1 MDPLWLLLLLPV
13 AAASGW
19 YAARR
24 EPASVRGDQSEF
36 NLPSAYF
43 KGLNFLLNEQPDKAI
58 EVFIKVLEV
67 DSETV
72 EMHLTLGNLFR
83 RRGEIE
89 RATRIHQ
96 NLIARPNLSKS
107 QRLHALYELAQ
118 DYFKAGLFDRAESLF
133 QELSDVPPHAQQ
145 ALRYLVQ
152 IYERE
157 KEWQNAINVMHQLA
171 DRTADDKSKIVA
183 HYYCELAQ
191 EELDHGHYQKAKG
204 LIERAL
210 NEDPHCVRATIQL
223 GDAAYHDDD
232 FRRAI
237 KYWRRVVEYD
247 PRFLGE
253 VIDKIVDGYRRLED
267 VEGLRAFLNEALDQ
281 AEGPSVLLALVD
293 EIERRN
299 GRKDAVLF
307 LSDRLQ
313 KHPSVYGL
321 RRLLELQNGAGNDNE
336 QMRAVQILLASLID
350 AEGVYRCRQCG
361 FTGRSLH
368 WQCPGCKGWDTNEPI
383 KEEHVVQAAN

>member
-1 MDPLWLLLLLPV
+1 MDPLWLLLLLPLAV
-13 AAASGW
+13 LSGW

-24 EPASVRGDQSEF
+24 DSVPVRDGQSEF

-58 EVFIKVLEV
+58 EVFIKVLEL

-83 RRGEIE
+83 RRGEVE

-96 NLIARPNLSKS
+96 NLIARSNLSKS
-107 QRLHALYELAQ
+107 QRLHALYELGQ

-133 QELSDVPPHAQQ
+133 QELSDVPQHAQQ
-145 ALRYLVQ
+145 ALHYLAQ

-157 KEWQNAINVMHQLA
+157 KEWKNAINVMHRLA
-171 DRTADDKSKIVA
+171 DITKEDKSKVVA
-183 HYYCELAQ
+183 HYFCELAQ
-191 EELDHGHYQKAKG
+191 EKLDSNNYEDAKN
-204 LIERAL
+204 LIHRAL
-210 NEDPHCVRATIQL
+210 KEDPHCIRATIQL
-223 GDAAYHDDD
+223 GDTSFHEEEYRH
-232 FRRAI
+232 AI
-237 KYWRRVVEYD
+237 ECWRKVIEYD

-253 VIDKIVDGYRRLED
+253 VIDNIVDGYHRLED
-267 VEGLRAFLNEALDQ
+267 EVGLMQFLTQTLDK

-293 EIERRN
+293 EISLRH
-299 GRKDAVLF
+299 GRDKAADF
-307 LSDRLQ
+307 LEERLQ
-313 KHPSVYGL
+313 NHPSVYGL
-321 RRLLELQNGAGNDNE
+321 RRLLELQNGANSENS
-336 QMRAVQILLASLID
+336 QMRAVQILLSSLID